1 MRKYE
6 FVYILDPNLDEAAV
20 AANLERYSKIIR
32 DSGGTIVTTQNWGRR
47 KLAYEIRHK
56 TEGSY
61 LYVRFSADAKTVEDL
76 NRTLHFDE
84 NVVRSL
90 IVLDEEAEERNAESL
105 RVAGREPH
113 PEPEVVS

>member
-6 FVYILDPNLDEAAV
+6 FVYVLDPALDEAAV
-20 AANLERYSKIIR
+20 AESLERYSKIVR
-32 DSGGTIVTTQNWGRR
+32 DSGGTITTTQAWGRR
-47 KLAYEIRHK
+47 KFAYEINHK

-61 LYVRFSADAKTVEDL
+61 LYVRFSSDAKTVQEL

-90 IVLDEEAEERNAESL
+90 IVLDEEAEERNAEAL
-105 RVAGREPH
+105 RIAGRESQSMT
-113 PEPEVVS
+113 EAVS